1 MSTDSSAEGGHGVPT
16 VASAARLYD
25 YYVGGKNNFA
35 VDRELGE
42 RIEQQIPEI
51 RKMASANRRF
61 LGRAVDFMARQGIDQ
76 FLDIGSGLPAENPVH
91 EVVRRR
97 IPEARVVYVDNDPVV
112 RVHAEALLADRA
124 EITGVVEADM
134 RDPES
139 ILGRPE
145 LTGRLDLNRPVGL
158 LLVAMLHFLQ
168 DHQDPYGLLRRYV
181 ERLPAGSYVAISHV
195 ENETAPERAAALERF
210 YANTS
215 SPGRARSSAE
225 IARFFAGL
233 ELVDPPGL
241 IHCDDWTTEPSP
253 VVDAADYI
261 PPEQAWG
268 LAGVARIPG

>member
-1 MSTDSSAEGGHGVPT
+1 MSTDPSAEGGHGLPT

-25 YYVGGKNNFA
+25 YYLGGKNNFA

-51 RKMASANRRF
+51 RQMARANRRF
-61 LGRAVDFMARQGIDQ
+61 LARAVDYMARQGVDQ
-76 FLDIGSGLPAENPVH
+76 FLDIGSGLPAEDPVH

-97 IPEARVVYVDNDPVV
+97 VPEARVVYVDHDPVV

-134 RDPES
+134 RDPEV
-139 ILGRPE
+139 IFGRPD

-168 DHQDPYGLLRRYV
+168 DHEDPYGLLRRYV
-181 ERLPAGSYVAISHV
+181 ERLPTDSYVAISHV
-195 ENETAPERAAALERF
+195 ENETAPDRAAALERF
-210 YANTS
+210 YASTS
-215 SPGRARSSAE
+215 SPGQTRSRAG
-225 IARFFAGL
+225 IARFFDGL

-241 IHCDDWTTEPSP
+241 THVDDWTTEPSP
-253 VVDAADYI
+253 VVDAAGYI
-261 PPEQAWG
+261 PPERAWG
-268 LAGVARIPG
+268 LAGVARIP